1 MCGSSIL
8 KCFTRLQFRPLKK
21 TNESRCGY
29 ILLLRQ
35 YEMMPWGEL
44 ASIAIARR
52 CCRGNF
58 STTKIF
64 VSNGQRIWRFRS
76 FDSAN
81 SSYHHRCEHVSED
94 IDCRTCQVR
103 KAQHVFSQVKL
114 LLRNYSSLFS
124 SILES
129 LSCWWMAISRAST
142 SARSSM
148 DLIAKWIRYVSV
160 MSTMALN
167 VNNPHVMPVIQIPVS
182 AIKRFCRRNKMRT
195 QKDLIEPY
203 SGPSSNRFAAVLNTM
218 IVSVLYSSGI
228 SLMLF
233 TCSLTLMF
241 TRVFDKIALLRLY
254 RYPPMMDQTLG
265 EYAVSI
271 MKWAVFVHCAMALW
285 IYSYPA
291 TLSSETPM
299 PQNR

>member
-1 MCGSSIL
+1 MKADAVIYCSCANTRWCPEGSW
-8 KCFTRLQFRPLKK
+8 RR
-21 TNESRCGY
+21 
-29 ILLLRQ
+29 LLLRVVAVAATSRQ
-35 YEMMPWGEL
+35 QRSLL
-44 ASIAIARR
+44 AMGSESGDFEALTALIAATIIVVNMFLKTLIVVLVRFEKHNTFFRR
-52 CCRGNF
+52 WSYYWEIIR
-58 STTKIF
+58 
-64 VSNGQRIWRFRS
+64 RS
-76 FDSAN
+76 F
-81 SSYHHRCEHVSED
+81 H
-94 IDCRTCQVR
+94 
-103 KAQHVFSQVKL
+103 
-114 LLRNYSSLFS
+114 

-299 PQNR
+299 PQNRMTNLGSG